1 MTMIMQLAPAS
12 NFLLK
17 SICPIAAQHFL
28 TYFVFQSRKRTTKA
42 LNYPAG

>member
-1 MTMIMQLAPAS
+1 MS
-12 NFLLK
+12 Y
-17 SICPIAAQHFL
+17 AAQHFL